1 MWLEA
6 VRDLKEDN
14 RRQNH
19 ISHDEWNKD
28 YPPGRN
34 GDKGN
39 FEVMSDIFCLFP
51 CCCCCFCMCRKP
63 KKKKWNVIL
72 YYSVM
77 ICWSPFYRTSYGI
90 KHLFWTPNGTQTCSL
105 IGNQTWTT
113 YFWLLTNIHWT
124 TNIIWTNAITLL
136 QT

>member
-1 MWLEA
+1 MYYCSFQADETTETEADVAKQMWLEA

-39 FEVMSDIFCLFP
+39 FEDMSDIFCLFP

-63 KKKKWNVIL
+63 KKKK
-72 YYSVM
+72 
-77 ICWSPFYRTSYGI
+77 
-90 KHLFWTPNGTQTCSL
+90 
-105 IGNQTWTT
+105 
-113 YFWLLTNIHWT
+113 
-124 TNIIWTNAITLL
+124 
-136 QT
+136 